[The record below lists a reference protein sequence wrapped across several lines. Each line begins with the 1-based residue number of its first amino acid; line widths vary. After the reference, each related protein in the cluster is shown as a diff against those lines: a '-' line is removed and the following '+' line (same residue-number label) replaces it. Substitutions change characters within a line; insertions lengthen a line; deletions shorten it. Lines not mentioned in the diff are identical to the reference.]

1 MQRSQSIQQLDPSP
15 PIAPSLY
22 KSSAARQKY
31 VKHLFKCGPIKETMG
46 CLISKLFI
54 YESVAPNKAD
64 FHHFKNMIV
73 GVQQA
78 GNYNNF
84 KIFIYFN
91 NIIIIYKV

>member
-1 MQRSQSIQQLDPSP
+1 M
-15 PIAPSLY
+15 
-22 KSSAARQKY
+22 KN
-31 VKHLFKCGPIKETMG
+31 LFIGGAIKETMG
-46 CLISKLFI
+46 RLISKFFI